1 MRKLV
6 RDHPIKFWLGAWILA
21 GLIGMASGAITKVA
35 LAQTSAC
42 QTSTTGVVGGV
53 NCLRLNGR
61 FFSAGPGSGVE
72 GEALLGFRVTDV
84 SEASGTLTV
93 DFIDSSGA
101 TDSLDYTGAEDGVL
115 ASATWSTAN
124 QTLTLTL
131 ADGTTIPVALSGL
144 ETQAEVTA
152 AINAAIANRLVRSDI
167 IAGNNITISNGAG
180 NSLEISSSGGGGGGG
195 SNDGV
200 ATLVELTT
208 SGSDLTLRLER
219 SVGIDLSDT
228 VTLSI
233 ADGAVGTD
241 QLADDAVTQAKLANN
256 SVHAA
261 QIGANAVGTSE
272 ISANAVGTSELSADA
287 VTNANLA
294 DDSVHNDQL
303 ASNSVRA
310 DEIQANAVGH
320 VEMNDDSVGV
330 DELITTNTPAASQVL
345 GYNGAAMTWVAQT
358 GGGGGG
364 GTDDQ
369 TAAEVPV
376 TATGFSGN
384 LSGTDTDVQTALDTI
399 DGFTLGGGGGGSS
412 TWVGLTETPS
422 AITANECVQ
431 GNAAGNALVFA
442 ACATGGGAATS
453 EQRVESVTFAD
464 VDNITST
471 ATTLTLAATTPIA
484 VEFGDGGGRDADRD
498 GRRNDVHHRGLPA
511 STCSSSP
518 RSTRRTATAP
528 RPTSRF
534 SRTATMR

>member
-1 MRKLV
+1 M
-6 RDHPIKFWLGAWILA
+6 
-21 GLIGMASGAITKVA
+21 
-35 LAQTSAC
+35 
-42 QTSTTGVVGGV
+42 
-53 NCLRLNGR
+53 
-61 FFSAGPGSGVE
+61 
-72 GEALLGFRVTDV
+72 
-84 SEASGTLTV
+84 
-93 DFIDSSGA
+93 
-101 TDSLDYTGAEDGVL
+101 
-115 ASATWSTAN
+115 
-124 QTLTLTL
+124 
-131 ADGTTIPVALSGL
+131 
-144 ETQAEVTA
+144 
-152 AINAAIANRLVRSDI
+152 
-167 IAGNNITISNGAG
+167 
-180 NSLEISSSGGGGGGG
+180 
-195 SNDGV
+195 
-200 ATLVELTT
+200 VELTT

-272 ISANAVGTSELSADA
+272 ISANSVGTSELSADA

-330 DELITTNTPAASQVL
+330 DELITTNTPATSQVL

-358 GGGGGG
+358 GGGGGGASAFTGLTDTPSTITASECVQGNAAGDALVFAACATGGGGG

-384 LSGTDTDVQTALDTI
+384 LSGTDTDVQTALATI
-399 DGFTLGGGGGGSS
+399 DGLSLGGG
-412 TWVGLTETPS
+412 
-422 AITANECVQ
+422 
-431 GNAAGNALVFA
+431 
-442 ACATGGGAATS
+442 GGGAATS

-464 VDNITST
+464 VDNITS
-471 ATTLTLAATTPIA
+471 A
-484 VEFGDGGGRDADRD
+484 
-498 GRRNDVHHRGLPA
+498 RR
-511 STCSSSP
+511 
-518 RSTRRTATAP
+518 
-528 RPTSRF
+528 RP
-534 SRTATMR
+534 